1 MSKDLKEVD
10 YTSED
15 VKLED
20 KRWLTPLE
28 LEKLMGW
35 SRSWQS
41 KARMMKSS
49 NAIKLPFKKVGKFV
63 IYDRY
68 QINAFIEE
76 HQVQGV

>member
-1 MSKDLKEVD
+1 MSVDLKEVD

-41 KARMMKSS
+41 KARMNSS
-49 NAIKLPFKKVGKFV
+49 KIKLPYKKISKFV
-63 IYDRY
+63 IYDRL
-68 QINAFIEE
+68 QIDAFVEE
-76 HQVQGV
+76 HQVQGI

>member
-1 MSKDLKEVD
+1 MSVDLKEVD
-10 YTSED
+10 YTSKD

-41 KARMMKSS
+41 KARMSS
-49 NAIKLPFKKVGKFV
+49 SRIKLPYKKISKFV
-63 IYDRY
+63 IYDRL
-68 QINAFIEE
+68 QIDAFVEE
-76 HQVQGV
+76 HQVQGI